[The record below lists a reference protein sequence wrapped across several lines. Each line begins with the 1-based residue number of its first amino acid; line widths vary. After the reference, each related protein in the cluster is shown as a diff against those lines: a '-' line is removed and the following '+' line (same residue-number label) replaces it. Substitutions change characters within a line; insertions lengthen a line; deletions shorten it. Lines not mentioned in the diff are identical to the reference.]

1 MGSISGFKNQKRN
14 TEKRKPVAE
23 RVKNWKEIYIPW
35 TKEETKAQA
44 SRCMDCGVPFC
55 NNGCPLG
62 NLIPE
67 FNDLVYK
74 EDWESAYLRL
84 SATNNFPEFTGRIC
98 PAPCEASCT
107 LSINNDPVS
116 IEMIEKNII
125 EKAWESGLVKPEPP
139 KIRTGKK
146 IAIIGSGP
154 AGLAAAQ
161 QLNRAGHEITV
172 FEKSEKPGG
181 LLRFGI
187 PEFKL
192 EKSVVER
199 RIKLLSQEGII
210 FKCSVDVGIDIKAKE
225 LLETFDSIC
234 LAGGSTVPRDL
245 PIKGRE
251 LDGVHFAMDF
261 LSEQNRWNDNPKD
274 RDITAKDKNVVIIG
288 GGDTGADCLGTS
300 IRQGAKKITQ
310 IEIMPAPPEG
320 RAADNP
326 WPEWPMILRTSSAH
340 EEGGNREYSILTR
353 EFKGTEKLEK
363 MICEKVEW
371 KKDSSGKYTMEKIE
385 NSNFEIKSELVLLA
399 MGFVHPL
406 QEGLLDDLGVNFDDR
421 GNVKTDENLM
431 TNINKIFSCGD
442 MQRGQSLV
450 VHAIASGRS
459 CAKKID
465 TFLQGNS
472 NLPDVKGY
480 FRKVN

>member
-14 TEKRKPVAE
+14 TEKRKPVNE
-23 RVKNWKEIYIPW
+23 RVQNWQEIYVPW
-35 TKEETKAQA
+35 TKEEAKIQA

-62 NLIPE
+62 NLLPE

-139 KIRTGKK
+139 KNRTGKK

-154 AGLAAAQ
+154 AGLAVAQ
-161 QLNRAGHEITV
+161 QLNRAGHEITIY
-172 FEKSEKPGG
+172 EKNEHPGG

-192 EKSVVER
+192 EKAIVER
-199 RIKLLSQEGII
+199 RINLLAEEGIN
-210 FKCSVDVGIDIKAKE
+210 FECSVNAGIDITANE
-225 LLETFDSIC
+225 LMEKYDSIC

-245 PIKGRE
+245 PIKGRDLE
-251 LDGVHFAMDF
+251 GVHFAMDF
-261 LSEQNRWNDNPKD
+261 LSEQNRWNENPKD
-274 RDITAKDKNVVIIG
+274 REITAKNKNVVIIG

-300 IRQGAKKITQ
+300 IRQGAKSITQ
-310 IEIMPAPPEG
+310 IEIMPEPPEG
-320 RAADNP
+320 RSKDNP

-340 EEGGNREYSILTR
+340 EEGGDRQYSILTS
-353 EFKGTEKLEK
+353 EFSGTKSLEKL
-363 MICEKVEW
+363 ICEKVEW
-371 KKDSSGKYTMEKIE
+371 KKDKSGRYNMEKVD
-385 NSNFEIKSELVLLA
+385 NSHFEIKSELVLLA

-406 QEGLLDDLGVNFDDR
+406 QEGLLSNLDVEFDER
-421 GNVKTDENLM
+421 GNVKTDNNMM
-431 TNINKIFSCGD
+431 TNVSKVFSCGD
-442 MQRGQSLV
+442 MERGQSLV

-459 CAKKID
+459 CAKNID
-465 TFLQGNS
+465 TFLQGSS
-472 NLPDVKGY
+472 NLPDVRGY
-480 FRKVN
+480 YRKIN

>member
-1 MGSISGFKNQKRN
+1 
-14 TEKRKPVAE
+14 
-23 RVKNWKEIYIPW
+23 
-35 TKEETKAQA
+35 
-44 SRCMDCGVPFC
+44 
-55 NNGCPLG
+55 
-62 NLIPE
+62 
-67 FNDLVYK
+67 
-74 EDWESAYLRL
+74 
-84 SATNNFPEFTGRIC
+84 
-98 PAPCEASCT
+98 
-107 LSINNDPVS
+107 
-116 IEMIEKNII
+116 
-125 EKAWESGLVKPEPP
+125 
-139 KIRTGKK
+139 
-146 IAIIGSGP
+146 
-154 AGLAAAQ
+154 
-161 QLNRAGHEITV
+161 
-172 FEKSEKPGG
+172 
-181 LLRFGI
+181 
-187 PEFKL
+187 
-192 EKSVVER
+192 
-199 RIKLLSQEGII
+199 
-210 FKCSVDVGIDIKAKE
+210 
-225 LLETFDSIC
+225 
-234 LAGGSTVPRDL
+234 
-245 PIKGRE
+245 
-251 LDGVHFAMDF
+251 MDF

-300 IRQGAKKITQ
+300 IRQGAKTITQ
-310 IEIMPAPPEG
+310 IEIMPEPPEG

-340 EEGGNREYSILTR
+340 EEGGNREYSILTK
-353 EFKGTEKLEK
+353 EFTGTEKLEK

-371 KKDSSGKYTMEKIE
+371 KKDSLGKYTMEKIE

-442 MQRGQSLV
+442 MERGQSLV

>member
-1 MGSISGFKNQKRN
+1 MGNISGFKEVDRN
-14 TEKRKPVAE
+14 SEKRISVDK

-35 TKEETKAQA
+35 SKEEASVQA

-67 FNDLVYK
+67 WNDLVYK
-74 EDWESAYLRL
+74 KDWENAYKRL
-84 SATNNFPEFTGRIC
+84 AATNNFPEFTGRIC

-139 KIRTGKK
+139 KSRTDKK

-161 QLNRAGHEITV
+161 QLNRAGHNVTV
-172 FEKSEKPGG
+172 FERDEEPGG
-181 LLRFGI
+181 LLRYGI

-192 EKSVVER
+192 EKNIVRR
-199 RIKLLSQEGII
+199 RIDLLEEEGIE
-210 FKCSVDVGIDIKAKE
+210 FKCSTNVGIDIKSDE
-225 LLETFDSIC
+225 LMNKFDAIC

-245 PIKGRE
+245 PIEGRN
-251 LDGVHFAMDF
+251 LDGVHFAMEL
-261 LSEQNRWNDNPKD
+261 LSQPNWEDNSQKVP
-274 RDITAKDKNVVIIG
+274 ISAKNKNVVIIG

-310 IEIMPAPPEG
+310 IEIMPEPPETRKIG
-320 RAADNP
+320 NP

-340 EEGGNREYSILTR
+340 EEGGDR
-353 EFKGTEKLEK
+353 EFSVMTKKFSGKNNVEKL
-363 MICEKVEW
+363 ICEKVEW
-371 KKDSSGKYTMEKIE
+371 IDNNDTGRQDLKVIE
-385 NSNFEIKSELVLLA
+385 NSKFEIDADLVLLA

-406 QEGLLDDLGVNFDDR
+406 QEGLLNDLDVEFDER
-421 GNVKTDENLM
+421 GNVKTDNNLM
-431 TNINKIFSCGD
+431 TNVDAVFSCGD
-442 MQRGQSLV
+442 MERGQSLV

-465 TFLQGNS
+465 LFLQGKS
-472 NLPDVKGY
+472 KLPDVRGY
-480 FRKVN
+480 FRNKL